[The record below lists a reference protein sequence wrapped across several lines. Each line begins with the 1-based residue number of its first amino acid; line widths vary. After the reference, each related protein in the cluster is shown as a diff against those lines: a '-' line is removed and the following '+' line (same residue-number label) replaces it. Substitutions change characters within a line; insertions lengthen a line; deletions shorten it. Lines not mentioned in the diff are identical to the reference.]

1 MRWDDFRRS
10 DNIEDDR
17 EGGGGGFGGSGGGFG
32 IPGGSGGLGIG
43 TVIVLGLIGW
53 ATGIDPSILIG
64 GAEMLRGGG
73 SSYQQPNRQ
82 PPRQTGAPKDQ
93 TGQFVAAVLGNTED
107 VWSAAFQTMGKQYR
121 APRLRLFS
129 GSEQGGCGFARA
141 AMGPFYCPTDQR
153 IYLDTSFFRDMQVR
167 FRGCS
172 GKACEFAEAYVIA
185 HEVGHHVQNL
195 LGTLPKANAMQRA
208 AGSKAAVNRIQVR
221 IELQADCLA
230 GVWANRSDQRWK
242 SIEPGDV
249 EAALQTA
256 SAIGDDRLQKQSQG
270 YVVPDAFTHGS
281 SAQRQ
286 RWFTVGLKEGKVSP
300 ATPSRRRRFNLNR
313 HSGTARK
320 RRIPEFQIPAWPMFL
335 GIPGS
340 LASTRAP
347 E

>member
-17 EGGGGGFGGSGGGFG
+17 DAGGGYGGGFG
-32 IPGGSGGLGIG
+32 IPVGGGGLGIG

-53 ATGIDPSILIG
+53 ALGIDPGVLIG
-64 GAEMLRGGG
+64 GAELVNR
-73 SSYQQPNRQ
+73 STHYQQEYRPANRRVGT
-82 PPRQTGAPKDQ
+82 PSDPM
-93 TGQFVAAVLGNTED
+93 GQFVAAVLGNTED
-107 VWSAAFQTMGKQYR
+107 TWSGIFQNGGRQYR
-121 APRLRLFS
+121 PPRLRLYA
-129 GSEQGGCGFARA
+129 GSEPGGCGFAQA
-141 AMGPFYCPTDQR
+141 AMGSFYCPTDRR

-195 LGTLPKANAMQRA
+195 LGILPKARAMQRA
-208 AGSKAAVNRIQVR
+208 ADSRVEANRIQVR
-221 IELQADCLA
+221 VELQADCLA
-230 GVWANRSDQRWK
+230 GVWAHHSDQRWN

-256 SAIGDDRLQKQSQG
+256 AAIGDDRLQKQARG

-286 RWFTVGLKEGKVSP
+286 RWFTTGLKAGKVS
-300 ATPSRRRRFNLNR
+300 ACDTFAAAQL
-313 HSGTARK
+313 
-320 RRIPEFQIPAWPMFL
+320 
-335 GIPGS
+335 
-340 LASTRAP
+340 
-347 E
+347 

>member
-17 EGGGGGFGGSGGGFG
+17 EGGGGGGFGAGSGGFG
-32 IPGGSGGLGIG
+32 IPGGRGGLGIG

-73 SSYQQPNRQ
+73 SSSQQPYRQ
-82 PPRQTGAPKDQ
+82 PQRQTGAPKDQ

-107 VWSAAFQTMGKQYR
+107 VWTEVFQTLGKQYR
-121 APRLRLFS
+121 APRLRLYR
-129 GSEQGGCGFARA
+129 GGEQGGCGFAQA

-167 FRGCS
+167 FHGCS
-172 GKACEFAEAYVIA
+172 GKACEFAEGYVIA

-195 LGTLPKANAMQRA
+195 LGTLPRASAAQRA
-208 AGSKAAVNRIQVR
+208 AGNKAAANRIQVR
-221 IELQADCLA
+221 IELQADCYA
-230 GVWANRSDQRWK
+230 GVWANRSNQRWK

-256 SAIGDDRLQKQSQG
+256 SAIGDDRLQKQAQG

-286 RWFTVGLKEGKVSP
+286 RWFTIGLKEGKVSSCDTFS
-300 ATPSRRRRFNLNR
+300 AAQL
-313 HSGTARK
+313 
-320 RRIPEFQIPAWPMFL
+320 
-335 GIPGS
+335 
-340 LASTRAP
+340 
-347 E
+347 